1 MVIFHSYVSLPEGIA
16 HYCTTNQRT
25 FKYLR
30 WRGIREI
37 QLPGAILAPRG
48 YEEAKRKPGGCNGS
62 RGCVM
67 RSKLGCI
74 PFKNIPS
81 WKGSSPNLGVTPTT
95 QFSSEMIFHL
105 CHYFSRRSWENL
117 RHNLVIVAICKAS
130 PHPSWFWWWVQEQK
144 KSYEEEVSDLDKRGL
159 TWLRDVAEGKMATS
173 EEC

>member
-1 MVIFHSYVSLPEGIA
+1 MLVYRRVLHIIAPPTREHSNIWDGAGWIPEV
-16 HYCTTNQRT
+16 
-25 FKYLR
+25 
-30 WRGIREI
+30 

-48 YEEAKRKPGGCNGS
+48 YEEAKRKPGGCNRS

-74 PFKNIPS
+74 PLKNIPVGKDHHQI
-81 WKGSSPNLGVTPTT
+81 WGSHQQRN
-95 QFSSEMIFHL
+95 SSEMIFHL

-159 TWLRDVAEGKMATS
+159 AWLRGVAEGKMAAS